1 VSAPEIR
8 YARSGDAA
16 IAYAVTGSGPLDLVF
31 IPGGFQHLG
40 LWWENERAAFGR
52 RLSAIT
58 RLIQFDKRGTGLSD
72 RGRGDSLETRMDD
85 IRAVMD
91 AAGSTRAVVFAVHDT
106 APLALLFAA
115 TFPERV
121 AGLVLWH
128 PASAFVRVPDQPWL
142 PTRAEY
148 EGWIEEQARRWGEH
162 DYWDEM
168 LQAIAPS
175 LTTREERMAFAR
187 VLRFSVSPG
196 DARAF
201 GRTNMDIDVRH
212 VLPAVAAPTLVLARE
227 SWGEEITRSRYH
239 AERIPNARLNLVA
252 GADRIPSVGDHAAVV
267 AAVAGFLDEVQQSPP
282 AEPERV
288 LATVLFTDIVG
299 STERAAE
306 LGDAAWR
313 NLLRSHHGLVR
324 RELARYRGREMDTAG
339 DGFFA
344 TFDGPARA
352 IRCACAVRDAVRELD
367 LEIRAGLH
375 AGECE
380 FLDGK
385 AAGIAVSI
393 GARVA
398 STARGGEVLVSS
410 TVRDLV
416 AGSGIAFDERGEASL
431 KGVPGEWRLFA
442 SPPRASPAA
451 RARGARGPGPSR
463 AARGSPR
470 R

>member
-1 VSAPEIR
+1 VEAPEIR
-8 YARSGDAA
+8 YALSGDAS
-16 IAYAVTGSGPLDLVF
+16 IAYAVTGSGSVDLVF
-31 IPGGFQHLG
+31 IPGGFQHLE
-40 LWWENERAAFGR
+40 LWWENEPRADVGR
-52 RLSAIT
+52 RLASIA

-72 RGRGDSLETRMDD
+72 RRPGSTLETRMDD

-91 AAGSTRAVVFAVHDT
+91 AAESHRAVIFAVHDT

-121 AGLVLWH
+121 AGLVLWQ
-128 PASAFVRVPDQPWL
+128 PRSAFVRVPDQPWL
-142 PTRAEY
+142 PTRAGLEAWTD
-148 EGWIEEQARRWGEH
+148 EQSRGWGDH
-162 DYWDEM
+162 DYWDEL
-168 LQAIAPS
+168 LQYLAPS
-175 LTTREERMAFAR
+175 LATREERLAFAR
-187 VLRFSVSPG
+187 VIRLSVSPG

-201 GRTNMDIDVRH
+201 SRTNMEIDVRH
-212 VLPAVAAPTLVLARE
+212 VLPAIRTPTLVLARE
-227 SWGEEITRSRYH
+227 EWGEEIEQARYH
-239 AERIPNARLNLVA
+239 ADRIPRARLLLVA
-252 GADRIPSVGDHAAVV
+252 GIDRIPSVGDTGWIDEV
-267 AAVAGFLDEVQQSPP
+267 ARFLDEVGEGPP

-299 STERAAE
+299 STERVAE

-324 RELARYRGREMDTAG
+324 RELARYRGRELDTAG

-352 IRCACAVRDAVRELD
+352 IRCACAVRDAVRDID

-380 FLDGK
+380 LLDGK

-398 STARGGEVLVSS
+398 SAAGAGEVLVSS

-416 AGSGIAFDERGEASL
+416 AGSGIGFEDRGVAAL
-431 KGVPGEWRLFA
+431 KGVPGEWRLF
-442 SPPRASPAA
+442 SVETV
-451 RARGARGPGPSR
+451 
-463 AARGSPR
+463 
-470 R
+470 